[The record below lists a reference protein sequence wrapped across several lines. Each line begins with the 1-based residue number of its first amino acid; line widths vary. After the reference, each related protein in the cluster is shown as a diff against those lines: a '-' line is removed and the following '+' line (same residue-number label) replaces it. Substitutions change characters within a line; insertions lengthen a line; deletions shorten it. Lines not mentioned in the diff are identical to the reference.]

1 MCLYIMT
8 VSLVYSEGKE
18 DSNSSTSK
26 GASSVYRFKKPQSE
40 CKVHLEQQRLQEED
54 VESQ

>member
-1 MCLYIMT
+1 MYLYIMT
-8 VSLVYSEGKE
+8 VPLVYSEGKE
-18 DSNSSTSK
+18 DSNSSTRK

-40 CKVHLEQQRLQEED
+40 CKVPLEQQRLQVED